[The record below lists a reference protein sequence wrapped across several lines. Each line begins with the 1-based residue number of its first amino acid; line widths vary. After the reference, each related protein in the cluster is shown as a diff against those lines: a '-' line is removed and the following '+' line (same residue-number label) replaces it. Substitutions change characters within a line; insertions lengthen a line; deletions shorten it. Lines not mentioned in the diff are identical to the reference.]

1 MRRLQ
6 KPKRVSWAS
15 DLDLC
20 QPMPKE
26 ALDNRLQSDRTLR
39 INARPQPLPTWEG
52 QVIVIFSQDVLLVH
66 ADLSEE
72 KSKSEM
78 KRWKGLFGVPQVSV
92 CAHWT
97 WKEGQTHQWGR
108 SFSLSLVL
116 MRGISISRR
125 SVVRLF
131 LSEESP
137 SQVGLNSQDH
147 LQAKA
152 SLHLP
157 PGGPGSDDILPPG
170 FEGTHSSSHF
180 EIRPSQIPVI
190 KWITP
195 PKIALNHTW
204 QVVSGE
210 ESIEVED
217 QRQRE
222 MRVLEAIYPRISS
235 IPPNPS
241 VSMDIEDSN
250 YMDGQT
256 PLIPIT
262 PIEDEDA
269 APEALSDSLEPFDDS
284 QSLELPPGIL
294 KNPNPATSTQF
305 ARGLPSDVAAA
316 SVAITNIVKNNE
328 RGKLIDHGLL
338 NNILKNPEVIEKL
351 VRDYGATNN
360 SQYVHNVGS
369 SSAAFSNPPMPISQ
383 GETATPSPI
392 AFPAVTSYTP
402 STGGQVAPVS
412 TQWPPRPS
420 ASSTIVSSP
429 VEVPA
434 AKDVNYY
441 KSLIQQHGGDKQET
455 VPYSSKRQIH
465 QPVTNYEPPFN
476 QRGKVSKPKIMKPC
490 IFFNSSRGCRNG
502 ANCAYQH
509 DASFQPRGN
518 SVPGIQ
524 SSKRMKMD
532 HEISS

>member
-6 KPKRVSWAS
+6 KSKRVSWAS

-20 QPMPKE
+20 Q
-26 ALDNRLQSDRTLR
+26 
-39 INARPQPLPTWEG
+39 
-52 QVIVIFSQDVLLVH
+52 
-66 ADLSEE
+66 
-72 KSKSEM
+72 
-78 KRWKGLFGVPQVSV
+78 
-92 CAHWT
+92 
-97 WKEGQTHQWGR
+97 
-108 SFSLSLVL
+108 
-116 MRGISISRR
+116 
-125 SVVRLF
+125 VRLF

-152 SLHLP
+152 SLQFP
-157 PGGPGSDDILPPG
+157 AGGPGSDDILPPG
-170 FEGTHSSSHF
+170 FEGTHTSSQF
-180 EIRPSQIPVI
+180 EIKPSQIPVI

-195 PKIALNHTW
+195 PKIVLNLEW

-210 ESIEVED
+210 ESKEVED

-222 MRVLEAIYPRISS
+222 MRVLEAIYPRTSS

-241 VSMDIEDSN
+241 VSVDVEDSN
-250 YMDGQT
+250 YMDVQ
-256 PLIPIT
+256 PVLIPIT
-262 PIEDEDA
+262 AIEDDDA
-269 APEALSDSLEPFDDS
+269 AADTLSDSLEPVDAS
-284 QSLELPPGIL
+284 QSLELPPGML
-294 KNPNPATSTQF
+294 KNSNSATSTQF
-305 ARGLPSDVAAA
+305 ARGLTSDVSAA
-316 SVAITNIVKNNE
+316 SIALTNIVRSNE
-328 RGKLIDHGLL
+328 HGKLIDHELL
-338 NNILKNPEVIEKL
+338 NNILSNPEVIEKL
-351 VRDYGATNN
+351 VRDYGPTNN

-369 SSAAFSNPPMPISQ
+369 SCAVFSNPPIPVNQ
-383 GETATPSPI
+383 RETATPSSI
-392 AFPAVTSYTP
+392 AFSATSSYTP

-412 TQWPPRPS
+412 TQWLPRPATSS
-420 ASSTIVSSP
+420 AIVSSP

-455 VPYSSKRQIH
+455 LPYSSKRQIH
-465 QPVTNYEPPFN
+465 QPVTSYEPAYN
-476 QRGKVSKPKIMKPC
+476 QRAKVSKPKIMKPC

-518 SVPGIQ
+518 TVAGIQ

>member
-6 KPKRVSWAS
+6 KSKRVSWAS

-20 QPMPKE
+20 Q
-26 ALDNRLQSDRTLR
+26 
-39 INARPQPLPTWEG
+39 
-52 QVIVIFSQDVLLVH
+52 
-66 ADLSEE
+66 
-72 KSKSEM
+72 
-78 KRWKGLFGVPQVSV
+78 
-92 CAHWT
+92 
-97 WKEGQTHQWGR
+97 
-108 SFSLSLVL
+108 
-116 MRGISISRR
+116 
-125 SVVRLF
+125 VRLF

-152 SLHLP
+152 SLQFP
-157 PGGPGSDDILPPG
+157 AGGPGSDDILPPG
-170 FEGTHSSSHF
+170 FEGTHTSSQF
-180 EIRPSQIPVI
+180 EIKPSQIPVI

-195 PKIALNHTW
+195 PKIVLNLEW

-210 ESIEVED
+210 ESKEVED

-222 MRVLEAIYPRISS
+222 MRVLEAIYPRTSS

-241 VSMDIEDSN
+241 VSVDVEDSN
-250 YMDGQT
+250 YMDVQ
-256 PLIPIT
+256 PVLIPIT
-262 PIEDEDA
+262 AIEDDDA
-269 APEALSDSLEPFDDS
+269 AADTLSDSLEPVDAS
-284 QSLELPPGIL
+284 QSLELPP
-294 KNPNPATSTQF
+294 ATS
-305 ARGLPSDVAAA
+305 
-316 SVAITNIVKNNE
+316 
-328 RGKLIDHGLL
+328 
-338 NNILKNPEVIEKL
+338 
-351 VRDYGATNN
+351 
-360 SQYVHNVGS
+360 
-369 SSAAFSNPPMPISQ
+369 
-383 GETATPSPI
+383 
-392 AFPAVTSYTP
+392 SYTP

-412 TQWPPRPS
+412 TQWLPRPATSS
-420 ASSTIVSSP
+420 AIVSSP

-455 VPYSSKRQIH
+455 LPYSSKRQIH
-465 QPVTNYEPPFN
+465 QPVTSYEPAYN
-476 QRGKVSKPKIMKPC
+476 QRAKVSKPKIMKPC

-518 SVPGIQ
+518 TVAGIQ

>member
-6 KPKRVSWAS
+6 KSKRVSWAS

-20 QPMPKE
+20 Q
-26 ALDNRLQSDRTLR
+26 
-39 INARPQPLPTWEG
+39 
-52 QVIVIFSQDVLLVH
+52 
-66 ADLSEE
+66 
-72 KSKSEM
+72 
-78 KRWKGLFGVPQVSV
+78 
-92 CAHWT
+92 
-97 WKEGQTHQWGR
+97 
-108 SFSLSLVL
+108 
-116 MRGISISRR
+116 
-125 SVVRLF
+125 VRLF
-131 LSEESP
+131 LSEDSP

-152 SLHLP
+152 SLVLP

-170 FEGTHSSSHF
+170 FEGTHTSSQF
-180 EIRPSQIPVI
+180 EIKPSQIPVI

-195 PKIALNHTW
+195 PKIVLNLTW
-204 QVVSGE
+204 QVVCGE
-210 ESIEVED
+210 ESKEVED

-241 VSMDIEDSN
+241 VSVDAEDSN
-250 YMDGQT
+250 YIDGQ
-256 PLIPIT
+256 PALIPIT
-262 PIEDEDA
+262 PIEDEDGA
-269 APEALSDSLEPFDDS
+269 AEALSDSLEPFDAS

-294 KNPNPATSTQF
+294 KNSNSVTSTQF
-305 ARGLPSDVAAA
+305 ARGLTSDVAAA
-316 SVAITNIVKNNE
+316 SVALSNIVKSNE
-328 RGKLIDHGLL
+328 HGKLIDHDLL
-338 NNILKNPEVIEKL
+338 NNILNNPEVIEKL

-360 SQYVHNVGS
+360 SQFVHNVGS
-369 SSAAFSNPPMPISQ
+369 SCAAFSNPPIPINQ
-383 GETATPSPI
+383 GETATPSSI
-392 AFPAVTSYTP
+392 AFSATSSYTPP

-412 TQWPPRPS
+412 TQWPPRPA
-420 ASSTIVSSP
+420 ASSAIVSSP

-441 KSLIQQHGGDKQET
+441 KSLIQQHGGEKQET
-455 VPYSSKRQIH
+455 LPYSSKRQIH
-465 QPVTNYEPPFN
+465 QPVTSYESTYN
-476 QRGKVSKPKIMKPC
+476 QRAKVSKPKIMKPC

-518 SVPGIQ
+518 TVPGIQ
-524 SSKRMKMD
+524 GSKRMKMD